1 MTGSPEFSRRIPL
14 SEIGAA
20 PRARTVEADSAERDA
35 LARRF
40 GLAALAS
47 LKARADISAKAA
59 GIEVAGRLQ
68 AEATQS
74 CVVTGAPLAVAI
86 DEPFRI
92 LFAPPGQAG
101 DGEEIE
107 LSADECDIIEHDGLA
122 IDLGEAVAQSLA
134 LARDPFPRAAGAEDV
149 LARAGVVREGEEA
162 VGPFAAL
169 KALRPQSR

>member
-1 MTGSPEFSRRIPL
+1 
-14 SEIGAA
+14 
-20 PRARTVEADSAERDA
+20 
-35 LARRF
+35 
-40 GLAALAS
+40 
-47 LKARADISAKAA
+47 
-59 GIEVAGRLQ
+59 LQ

-74 CVVTGAPLAVAI
+74 CVVTGVPLAVAI

-92 LFAPPGQAG
+92 LFAPPGKAG

-134 LARDPFPRAAGAEDV
+134 LALDPFPRAAGAEEV